1 MNSQTIKY
9 RPDIDGLRAFAVLSV
24 VIFHAFPSFLSGG
37 FIGVDI
43 FFVISGFLITNHIIK
58 KLDEGTFS
66 FIDFFWRRIRRIF
79 PALTLVMVSSLAF
92 GWFTL
97 LNDEFVQLGKHVA
110 SGAAFILN
118 FTIVSESGYFDN
130 ASETKPM
137 LHLWSLAV
145 EEQFYILWPLTVW
158 LAWKQ
163 KINIL
168 IIIISVAICSFFL
181 NIWFVKT
188 HPIETFFWSVSRF
201 WELLS
206 GSALAWTMI
215 NFQKLNS
222 WDYIKNVTKS
232 ENFEINKL
240 LITNGMA
247 LTGII
252 LLVYGNLYIDEN
264 LNFPSGWALVPV
276 SGAVLII
283 AAGPST
289 AINRVI
295 LMNRLAVWLGLI
307 SYPLYLWHWP
317 ILSFIQIIDGKF
329 PHRDQRILAVI
340 LSILLAWL
348 TFKFI
353 ESPIRFSKIKRKTLA
368 IFITSLLV
376 LIGVFGFFISRYD
389 WSQTNQ
395 QQRLAFR
402 KNSMEHSIGSSS
414 SWFVGKEDWLF
425 LGNSH
430 ENTIA
435 KLKVS
440 TPPDNTEIDAQEQFF
455 SELSKQAFKNE
466 TKIAVLIGPN
476 KASIYPEYLPD
487 GLEPSSKRYVSFF
500 TDKLKNIPNLVVYD
514 PTEDLLQLKESEGNL
529 YYRTDT
535 HWNAKGAFLAY
546 LNFSQLLNVPT
557 PNVHF
562 QLGDSYQGDLIK
574 ISGQKGF
581 DLHKDDNWQ
590 FTIDDQKHVVRT
602 NSQKNYE
609 PAFGAIEVVDNPNAL
624 SSLSIWVVGDSFTH
638 ALRPYF
644 NATFKQVNYLGHLS
658 AKLDNLQADLE
669 TIDNKPDLIII
680 IKVERSF

>member
-163 KINIL
+163 KFNIL

-307 SYPLYLWHWP
+307 SYPLYL
-317 ILSFIQIIDGKF
+317 
-329 PHRDQRILAVI
+329 
-340 LSILLAWL
+340 
-348 TFKFI
+348 
-353 ESPIRFSKIKRKTLA
+353 
-368 IFITSLLV
+368 
-376 LIGVFGFFISRYD
+376 
-389 WSQTNQ
+389 
-395 QQRLAFR
+395 
-402 KNSMEHSIGSSS
+402 
-414 SWFVGKEDWLF
+414 
-425 LGNSH
+425 
-430 ENTIA
+430 
-435 KLKVS
+435 
-440 TPPDNTEIDAQEQFF
+440 
-455 SELSKQAFKNE
+455 
-466 TKIAVLIGPN
+466 
-476 KASIYPEYLPD
+476 
-487 GLEPSSKRYVSFF
+487 
-500 TDKLKNIPNLVVYD
+500 
-514 PTEDLLQLKESEGNL
+514 
-529 YYRTDT
+529 
-535 HWNAKGAFLAY
+535 
-546 LNFSQLLNVPT
+546 
-557 PNVHF
+557 
-562 QLGDSYQGDLIK
+562 
-574 ISGQKGF
+574 
-581 DLHKDDNWQ
+581 
-590 FTIDDQKHVVRT
+590 
-602 NSQKNYE
+602 
-609 PAFGAIEVVDNPNAL
+609 
-624 SSLSIWVVGDSFTH
+624 
-638 ALRPYF
+638 
-644 NATFKQVNYLGHLS
+644 
-658 AKLDNLQADLE
+658 
-669 TIDNKPDLIII
+669 
-680 IKVERSF
+680 